1 MDILAKHIPTIA
13 AAVLLLGSAAPA
25 RAQEASPVGLWRTV
39 DDHTGKERGL
49 VRIGEANGVLYGR
62 VEKIFDPVE
71 AARICVKCTDDRKG
85 KPILG
90 LDILRGLK
98 PDGANWGGGEIVDPE
113 TGNVYSASAKVID
126 GGKHLV
132 LRGYLL
138 ISLLGRSQTW
148 TREPS

>member
-1 MDILAKHIPTIA
+1 MLQRVMAILAMVGGLSVTA
-13 AAVLLLGSAAPA
+13 M
-25 RAQEASPVGLWRTV
+25 AQTTPVGLWRTT
-39 DDHTGKERGL
+39 DDKTGQERGL
-49 VRIGEANGVLYGR
+49 VRVTEVNGALYGR

-71 AARICVKCTDDRKG
+71 AARACTKCTDDRKD

-98 PDGANWGGGEIVDPE
+98 PDGDGWGGGQIVDPQ
-113 TGNVYSASAKVID
+113 TGSVYSASAKLTD

-138 ISLLGRSQTW
+138 VSLLGRSQTW
-148 TREPS
+148 TREP

>member
-1 MDILAKHIPTIA
+1 MTQRTLLAMAILAT
-13 AAVLLLGSAAPA
+13 LTGPA
-25 RAQEASPVGLWRTV
+25 LAQTASPIGLWRTV
-39 DDHTGKERGL
+39 DDHTGTERGL
-49 VRIGEANGVLYGR
+49 VRISEANGVLYGR

-71 AARICVKCTDDRKG
+71 AAKACVKCTDDRKD

-98 PDGANWGGGEIVDPE
+98 PEGDGWGGGQIVDPQ
-113 TGNVYSASAKVID
+113 TGSVYSASARVTD
-126 GGKHLV
+126 GGKHLI

-148 TREPS
+148 TREP